1 VSALWLAPLLVGA
14 VPPGLSSDEVAR
26 RAEEEFDRG
35 VQLQRDAARAR
46 PHFRAAAEHF
56 EELRR
61 RGARNPLLY
70 RNLGNA
76 YLLAGELPQA
86 ILAYRRGLR
95 LAPRDAALRENLTRA
110 RALVAYPQESN
121 FARPVP
127 DIRPPWLPGIGPRWL
142 FAAAVAL
149 YGLAWVQLTR
159 WLMVRRRRLLVLGLA
174 GLVSAGLL
182 TAVLVVL
189 QRSEKVETHHPLVV
203 IADDD
208 VLLRKG
214 NGAAFPPSHATPVNR
229 GVEARLLFARGDW
242 LQIELSGG
250 EVGWIPRR
258 AALVDEGER

>member
-1 VSALWLAPLLVGA
+1 
-14 VPPGLSSDEVAR
+14 
-26 RAEEEFDRG
+26 
-35 VQLQRDAARAR
+35 
-46 PHFRAAAEHF
+46 
-56 EELRR
+56 
-61 RGARNPLLY
+61 LY

-95 LAPRDAALRENLTRA
+95 LAPRDTALRENLTQA
-110 RALVAYPQESN
+110 RALVAYPEEGS

-142 FAAAVAL
+142 FAGAVLL
-149 YGLAWVQLTR
+149 YGVAWVQLTR
-159 WLMVRRRRLLVLGLA
+159 WLMVRRRRLLGLGLA
-174 GLVSAGLL
+174 GLVGAGVL

-189 QRSEKVETHHPLVV
+189 QRSEKVEADHPLVV

-214 NGAAFPPSHATPVNR
+214 NGEAFGARYATPVNR
-229 GVEARLLFARGDW
+229 GVEARLLYVRGGW

-250 EVGWIPRR
+250 EVGWVPRR
-258 AALVDEGER
+258 ATLVDEGGR